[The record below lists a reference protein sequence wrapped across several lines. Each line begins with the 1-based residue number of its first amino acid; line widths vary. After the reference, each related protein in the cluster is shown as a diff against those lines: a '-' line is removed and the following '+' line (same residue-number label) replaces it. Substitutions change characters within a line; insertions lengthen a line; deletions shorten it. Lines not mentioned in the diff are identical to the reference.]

1 MTKYICNLCGKE
13 VTKDNLVSLWKQAR
27 ENSPYTHEVSLQS
40 EELHFH
46 SECWGALMLVT
57 KGKIEKF
64 AGE

>member
-13 VTKDNLVSLWKQAR
+13 VTKDNLVSLWKQ
-27 ENSPYTHEVSLQS
+27 ETKNSPHTYEDTLQG

-46 SECWGALMLVT
+46 TNCWDALMLVT
-57 KGKIEKF
+57 KAKIAEF

>member
-1 MTKYICNLCGKE
+1 MIQYICNLCGKE
-13 VTKDNLVSLWKQAR
+13 VAKDELVSLWKQ
-27 ENSPYTHEVSLQS
+27 ETKTSPYTHDDVLEG